1 LEETMKCHGTCEVG
15 TGSLPGC
22 AMLARAYVPMQQ
34 CASPVYDKYKA
45 IVRGTLFP
53 ELDLPFMNMV
63 NKQDMKP
70 TPLGEVMAVDFVL
83 QELQLYLDT
92 HENDADAFA
101 AYKGFLKLSK
111 EAHRRYVELY
121 GPICRKDMADCPR
134 FSWLDG
140 AWPWELRGEK
150 E

>member
-1 LEETMKCHGTCEVG
+1 MKCQTNCEVG
-15 TGSLPGC
+15 TGSLPAC

-34 CASPVYDKYKA
+34 CASPVYDKNKA

-63 NKQDMKP
+63 NKKDMKA
-70 TPLGEVMAVDFVL
+70 TPLGELMAIDFVL

-92 HENDADAFA
+92 HKDDMDAFST
-101 AYKGFLKLSK
+101 YKGFLKLSG

-121 GPICRKDMADCPR
+121 GPVTRADMENCPR
-134 FSWLDG
+134 FSWLDSP
-140 AWPWELRGEK
+140 WPWELRGDK